1 MILNIQ
7 SVSVGMHMNINNNYQ
22 DFHQIQ
28 DRN

>member
-1 MILNIQ
+1 MTLDIQ

-22 DFHQIQ
+22 GFRQIQ